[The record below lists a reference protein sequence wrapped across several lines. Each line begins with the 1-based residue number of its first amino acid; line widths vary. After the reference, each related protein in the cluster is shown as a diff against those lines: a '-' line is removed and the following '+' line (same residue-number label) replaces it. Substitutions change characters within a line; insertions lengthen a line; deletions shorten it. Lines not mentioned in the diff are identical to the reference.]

1 VRPELQ
7 KPYNISASENLTER
21 NRRKSST
28 MIEELD
34 ELGKFINSYLDAKHT
49 DMKQHLEESKIKLG
63 RTGNEF
69 EKKLL

>member
-1 VRPELQ
+1 
-7 KPYNISASENLTER
+7 
-21 NRRKSST
+21 